1 MYNYYLGFFANG
13 GDNLVGIS
21 IYLTSNIQQVEYFI
35 EAPGVGYSDNGT
47 VSVGNVA
54 SLNIPSSI
62 EVSSYTDQDKG
73 IYITAT
79 GEGIVVIGQSIEA
92 GSSDSFF
99 ALPIIELGDHYVYYG
114 ISQPSGIFL
123 SSYYIGSILIVGTEN
138 NTMIRLMPN
147 QPVNISMNSAV
158 AHLTSGEEYSFVIN
172 RLETFLIGSPEDL
185 SGTKITTD
193 RPVSVFSGHQ
203 CADVPWDAY
212 SCDYLVEQIPPTA
225 LWGKTYYVAPLADKV
240 SYTIKILAAYNSTTV
255 NIYCNNTMESHVIN
269 EGKFVNRTSGTKE
282 YCAIYSN
289 KQVLVVQFSHGGSEE
304 GIHNSNHHGHGDPM
318 MTIVPATNQYL
329 DNFNFL
335 TFVHGA
341 FLHYANFIV
350 MEQYYQPRMIY
361 LIGSGIN
368 RSLETEQWV
377 PIQVNNTI
385 EAYAASVRNI
395 PRGMVQIYH
404 TNTTAQMM
412 AFAYGFAGY
421 IGYGYIG
428 GIHLTFQGTMY

>member
-1 MYNYYLGFFANG
+1 MYNYYLGFFSNYVDHRG
-13 GDNLVGIS
+13 GIS

-54 SLNIPSSI
+54 ILNIPRSI

-73 IYITAT
+73 IYIRAT
-79 GEGIVVIGQSIEA
+79 GEGIVVIGQSIDGA
-92 GSSDSFF
+92 SSDSFF

-114 ISQPSGIFL
+114 ISQPSGLFL
-123 SSYYIGSILIVGTEN
+123 SSDYFGSILIVGTEN

-172 RLETFLIGSPEDL
+172 CLETFFIGSPEDL
-185 SGTKITTD
+185 SGTKIATD

-203 CADVPWDAY
+203 CADVPWNTL
-212 SCDYLVEQIPPTA
+212 SCDYLIEQIPPTA
-225 LWGKTYYVAPLADKV
+225 LWGKTYYVAPLAHKT

-282 YCAIYSN
+282 CCAIYSN

-304 GIHNSNHHGHGDPM
+304 NGHGDPM

-335 TFVHGA
+335 TLVHGD
-341 FLHYANFIV
+341 FLHYANIIV

-377 PIQVNNTI
+377 PIQTNNTI
-385 EAYAASVRNI
+385 KAYAASVRNI
-395 PRGMVQIYH
+395 PTGMVQIYH

-412 AFAYGFAGY
+412 AFAYGFAVY
-421 IGYGYIG
+421 TGYGHIG
-428 GIHLTFQGTMY
+428 GIHLLQGTMY